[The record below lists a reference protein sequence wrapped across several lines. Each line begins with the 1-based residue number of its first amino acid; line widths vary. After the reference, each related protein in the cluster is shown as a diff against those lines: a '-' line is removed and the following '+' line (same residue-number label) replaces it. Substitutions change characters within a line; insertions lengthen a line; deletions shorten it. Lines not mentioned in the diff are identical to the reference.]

1 MVNDPTAESSANNN
15 IGILSFPTT
24 GVCAFYS
31 IIRGIILCINIL
43 KGMGYDYSIVL
54 HRLSVSLVQ
63 SLPHSS
69 ILYGIA
75 FHHTFFLYI
84 SELSC

>member
-1 MVNDPTAESSANNN
+1 MVNDPIAESSANDN
-15 IGILSFPTT
+15 IGILLFPTT
-24 GVCAFYS
+24 SVYAFSS
-31 IIRGIILCINIL
+31 IIRGIVLCINIL

-54 HRLSVSLVQ
+54 HQSSVSLVQ

-69 ILYGIA
+69 ILYRIA

-84 SELSC
+84 SQLSC